1 MGNEAAARPTYAA
14 WAVVLVAALLALSA
28 GAASVLLADE
38 PASRDGGGAE
48 APTIPHPEQ
57 VIHVGEVPCPVV
69 MDNGVPR
76 SHKAPCRQER
86 DAQDRN
92 VARIYNADGVL
103 IGGSAL

>member
-1 MGNEAAARPTYAA
+1 MKRVAPWAVAGLLVLAGCEAAGDGR
-14 WAVVLVAALLALSA
+14 
-28 GAASVLLADE
+28 GAT
-38 PASRDGGGAE
+38 

-69 MDNGVPR
+69 RMQNGEPYPY
-76 SHKAPCRQER
+76 KAPCRQER
-86 DAQDRN
+86 DALDPN

>member
-1 MGNEAAARPTYAA
+1 MA

-28 GAASVLLADE
+28 GAASVLLGGN
-38 PASRDGGGAE
+38 GGGAE
-48 APTIPHPEQ
+48 APAIPHPEQ

-69 MDNGVPR
+69 RMANGEPYPY
-76 SHKAPCRQER
+76 KAPCRQER
-86 DAQDRN
+86 DALDRN